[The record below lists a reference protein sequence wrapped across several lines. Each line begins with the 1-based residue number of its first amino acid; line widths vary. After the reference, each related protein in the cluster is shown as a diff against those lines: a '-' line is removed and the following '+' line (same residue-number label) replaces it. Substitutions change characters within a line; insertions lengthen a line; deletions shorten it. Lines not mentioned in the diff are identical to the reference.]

1 MNASATVLSAVVPVF
16 GLAVVG
22 LVIRKLNWLTEEA
35 DQSLLRVNINLLLP
49 CLILDT
55 ALGNPALGRL
65 SNLLIAP
72 VVGFGTVAFG
82 LAVARAWRQLHG
94 LKDAK
99 AERTFVVTVGI
110 YNYGYVPLPLAWLL
124 FGGETAGVLFVH
136 NVGAET
142 AIWTLG
148 VMLLSGAGVGRDW
161 RNIVNPPLIAITLA
175 VLLNALGLPAHL
187 PTALLTALHWL
198 GQCAIPM
205 ALIIIGAVIADHLHE
220 FHSASGWRV
229 IGAAVLLRIG
239 ILPIF
244 FLLLAR
250 FLPASV
256 ELKRVIVL
264 EAAMPAA
271 VFPIVMSRHYQGD
284 PPTALRVVIGTSVVG
299 LITIP
304 LWIRF
309 GMKFAGL

>member
-99 AERTFVVTVGI
+99 AQGQARAMDVSE
-110 YNYGYVPLPLAWLL
+110 
-124 FGGETAGVLFVH
+124 
-136 NVGAET
+136 
-142 AIWTLG
+142 
-148 VMLLSGAGVGRDW
+148 
-161 RNIVNPPLIAITLA
+161 LA
-175 VLLNALGLPAHL
+175 VEAMTRRKKG
-187 PTALLTALHWL
+187 
-198 GQCAIPM
+198 
-205 ALIIIGAVIADHLHE
+205 
-220 FHSASGWRV
+220 SAPRQQ
-229 IGAAVLLRIG
+229 R
-239 ILPIF
+239 P
-244 FLLLAR
+244 
-250 FLPASV
+250 
-256 ELKRVIVL
+256 
-264 EAAMPAA
+264 
-271 VFPIVMSRHYQGD
+271 
-284 PPTALRVVIGTSVVG
+284 
-299 LITIP
+299 
-304 LWIRF
+304 
-309 GMKFAGL
+309 